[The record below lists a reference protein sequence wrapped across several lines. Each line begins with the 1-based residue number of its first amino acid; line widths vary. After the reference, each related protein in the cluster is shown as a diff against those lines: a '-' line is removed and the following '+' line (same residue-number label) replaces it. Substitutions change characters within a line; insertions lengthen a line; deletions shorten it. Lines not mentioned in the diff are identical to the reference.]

1 MIDSLCGWA
10 LLLFTWTTFGVGEA
24 WAIARLFRPRSDD
37 KGSVSPVLPLWIPEP
52 VVAVSIQTTL
62 LLAALLTLRLPVW
75 ITGISLGAFAGWR
88 GRHWPSVPPAR

>member
-10 LLLFTWTTFGVGEA
+10 LPLFSWTAFGVGEA
-24 WAIARLFRPRSDD
+24 WAIARLSRPRPNDY
-37 KGSVSPVLPLWIPEP
+37 GSVSPAPPLWIPEP

-88 GRHWPSVPPAR
+88 GRHWPSFPPAR

>member
-10 LLLFTWTTFGVGEA
+10 LLLFTGTTFGVGEA

-37 KGSVSPVLPLWIPEP
+37 KGSVSPAPPLWIPEA

-62 LLAALLTLRLPVW
+62 LLAALLTFRLPVW